1 MNKPVGTMSKVQ
13 NIPLFVETTFIFEL
27 PNNQFV
33 RVDLKANANN
43 EWTVEHLDQTGEL
56 VAGLQIKA
64 N

>member
-1 MNKPVGTMSKVQ
+1 MDKIQ

>member
-1 MNKPVGTMSKVQ
+1 MSKVQ